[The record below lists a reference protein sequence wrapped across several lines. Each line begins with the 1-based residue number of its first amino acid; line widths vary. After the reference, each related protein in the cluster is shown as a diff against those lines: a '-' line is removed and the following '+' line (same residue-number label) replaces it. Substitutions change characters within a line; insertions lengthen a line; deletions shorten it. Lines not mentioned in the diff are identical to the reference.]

1 MVEKPAVEE
10 APSDMAVLGRYVLTP
25 KVFELLETQGK
36 GAGGEIQLT
45 DAIKRL
51 MDIQAIYAY
60 DFEGIRYDVG
70 DKFGFI
76 KATIDFALKREDLK
90 EKVQAY
96 INSLVKDVK

>member
-1 MVEKPAVEE
+1 MTGVQTCALP
-10 APSDMAVLGRYVLTP
+10 
-25 KVFELLETQGK
+25 
-36 GAGGEIQLT
+36 
-45 DAIKRL
+45 
-51 MDIQAIYAY
+51 IY
-60 DFEGIRYDVG
+60 FEGIRYDVG